1 MEGSRNYTKVWGEK
15 LLHHTAYCADAME
28 KCMMHIFS
36 APRKG
41 PFLSDPRTSTL
52 GAGVRGLRAG
62 AARGAAQ
69 PRLICDTGYSDG
81 LQPPRNSQQFPPSV
95 DTGFQRWLF
104 LLPTSIFIQ
113 LFQNRG
119 RKCSGLDAEWARA
132 APVLS
137 KSKGDAAVLTH
148 TA

>member
-1 MEGSRNYTKVWGEK
+1 
-15 LLHHTAYCADAME
+15 
-28 KCMMHIFS
+28 MHQHPQIQ
-36 APRKG
+36 
-41 PFLSDPRTSTL
+41 
-52 GAGVRGLRAG
+52 GARLCAG
-62 AARGAAQ
+62 AVGGAVQ
-69 PRLICDTGYSDG
+69 PRLIYDTGYNDG

-119 RKCSGLDAEWARA
+119 CKCSGLAAEWARA
-132 APVLS
+132 ALAPS
-137 KSKGDAAVLTH
+137 KSKGDAADLTR